1 MDSVLK
7 RQGQEKRNKLDRLVS
22 PIALYSTNDFPLRG
36 NLAQFRKCE
45 WLGYVMFHIEGGDE
59 TLQRR
64 IASLQQMLDTR
75 IPE

>member
-1 MDSVLK
+1 
-7 RQGQEKRNKLDRLVS
+7 
-22 PIALYSTNDFPLRG
+22 
-36 NLAQFRKCE
+36 
-45 WLGYVMFHIEGGDE
+45 MFHIEGGDE